1 MGVDS
6 PTNPC
11 QMAKISNKN
20 INYMF
25 SKSKALFSSLG
36 ILALLLMGYFWLATT
51 ALGFSALENFAIILS
66 NTRFFGYYIPEI
78 IGFERYDSTGVQV
91 MGVKLAITALTFIF
105 SILLIYTSFLESLKD
120 QIRFLNNSLGWVIL
134 AIALLVTSVVVYD
147 DHPMINSDKLQL
159 FVFIAC
165 CMIIVPLLF
174 SLGKIRKSTKKSDS
188 SLNVVQNHLKAEES
202 KSELSDL
209 ETSDGKAIEE
219 QSEDEI
225 DDHDEALSTSADAED
240 AKESLPVGQEKN
252 PDENKDNSEDFSDE
266 EEADSSNDVDFNEK
280 DSGDQLADVGPSTK
294 MLPPPSSADLPADL
308 MKLREES
315 DDSAEEKPNDS
326 AEEKP

>member
-1 MGVDS
+1 
-6 PTNPC
+6 
-11 QMAKISNKN
+11 
-20 INYMF
+20 MF

-36 ILALLLMGYFWLATT
+36 ILALLLLGYFWLATA

-66 NTRFFGYYIPEI
+66 NTKFFGYYITEI
-78 IGFERYDSTGVQV
+78 IGFERYASTGVQV
-91 MGVKLAITALTFIF
+91 MGVKLAITALTFIL
-105 SILLIYTSFLESLKD
+105 SIILIYTSFIESLKD
-120 QIRFLNNSLGWVIL
+120 QIRFLNNSLGWLIL

-159 FVFIAC
+159 FVFIAS
-165 CMIIVPLLF
+165 CMIVVPLLF
-174 SLGKIRKSTKKSDS
+174 SLGKKRKSTKSSDS

-209 ETSDGKAIEE
+209 ETSDAKVSEE
-219 QSEDEI
+219 ESEEEI
-225 DDHDEALSTSADAED
+225 DDHDEARRAIANAED
-240 AKESLPVGQEKN
+240 AKESLPVDQVKN
-252 PDENKDNSEDFSDE
+252 PDESKDNSEDFSDDE
-266 EEADSSNDVDFNEK
+266 GADSLNDDDFDEK
-280 DSGDQLADVGPSTK
+280 NSGDELADVGPSTK

-315 DDSAEEKPNDS
+315 DNSAEEKPDNS